1 MSKES
6 TEKISNA
13 LEVNINTLFEL
24 EQDNRPLS
32 PKTIREHHV
41 LIHLVLHNAECE
53 MIIPYNPASKA
64 KPPKVDK
71 QKANYFEQEEV
82 NQILQAA
89 GVEKFSALRG
99 IT

>member
-1 MSKES
+1 
-6 TEKISNA
+6 
-13 LEVNINTLFEL
+13 
-24 EQDNRPLS
+24 
-32 PKTIREHHV
+32 
-41 LIHLVLHNAECE
+41 